1 MLYWPRKQKSRF
13 RRWLCDLVLLL
24 FPELYHIDD
33 AWEICAMCDRYR
45 ERRLLIDKLEHDAEL
60 DSANIPY

>member
-1 MLYWPRKQKSRF
+1 
-13 RRWLCDLVLLL
+13 LVLLL